1 MSIEKADV
9 AAIIGK
15 SLVGAIPF
23 VGPLAA
29 EIVGTIIPNQRIDRI
44 ESTLKLLESKIL
56 ESDQEKVKQR
66 IVTPEYVDLMEDGF
80 WQAARALSEERKD
93 YIASLLKN
101 GLTDDELS
109 YIEYKRLMSILGDLN
124 DIEILILKSE
134 SIDQCQPEYKE
145 FWEMHGHLLD
155 VPLSVHGDITEEKL
169 DKQAI
174 YGAHTL
180 HLTSLG
186 LLKERNT
193 VDIFAKIRRDNSS
206 VPDIFIPDSR
216 FNQETKVI
224 KAKNCDITRLGKL
237 LLRSIDQ
244 AAPESNT

>member
-1 MSIEKADV
+1 MNTSRANV
-9 AAIIGK
+9 AAIIMKGLAGNIPFIG
-15 SLVGAIPF
+15 SLVT
-23 VGPLAA
+23 
-29 EIVGTIIPNQRIDRI
+29 EIINETIPNQRLDRI

-56 ESDQEKVKQR
+56 ESDKEKVKQR

-101 GLTDDELS
+101 GLTDDELKH
-109 YIEYKRLMSILGDLN
+109 IEYKRLMSILGELN

-134 SIDQCQPEYKE
+134 LIDQRQPEYKE
-145 FWEMHGHLLD
+145 FWEMHGHLLRLPALTSRNATQER
-155 VPLSVHGDITEEKL
+155 V

-174 YGAHTL
+174 HKTHKL

-186 LLKERNT
+186 LLK
-193 VDIFAKIRRDNSS
+193 RRFKTLRKGD
-206 VPDIFIPDSR
+206 PPEFD
-216 FNQETKVI
+216 QETGMI
-224 KAKNCDITRLGKL
+224 KATGYDITMLGKL

-244 AAPESNT
+244 AAPEQ